1 MRTSV
6 RTSVVS
12 LARVVAL
19 AAMLCGAAAWAQND
33 PYVGTT
39 GKNEE
44 INPHSVDNR
53 DRPPAGASSP
63 EERRSLE
70 EGEDEFPGS
79 TLNRDAP
86 KPNRVT
92 TEELDRAEEG
102 NPDVASGR
110 E

>member
-1 MRTSV
+1 M

-19 AAMLCGAAAWAQND
+19 AAVLCGAAAWVQND

-39 GKNEE
+39 GKNEN

-70 EGEDEFPGS
+70 EGEDEVPAS

-86 KPNRVT
+86 KPSRVT
-92 TEELDRAEEG
+92 TDELDRAEEG